1 MTVIESVEGRLFD
14 PDPSIDERITRAH
27 SMLDDV
33 LNRIELDGKRV
44 VAVVGLFSGGNDST
58 TLCHLFKDRV
68 NYFAHA
74 NTQVGIEPTREYV
87 RATSRQWGVE
97 LLEGLPVPGRTYE
110 DLILGQA
117 FTTSPRAKHPMVWPG
132 GFPGYG
138 GHRIF
143 FAHLKE
149 SWLERVRG
157 MLIENGRKERVVFLG
172 GRRAAESGGRK
183 KRFADH
189 GPVNTSGANVWV
201 EPMHNWT
208 HRDMGRYRDACAGC
222 PRNEVADQL
231 HMSGECLCGCYAH
244 PGEYEELKFW
254 QPGFI
259 DYVDDLTE
267 RLSARG
273 LDIPA
278 YTLKWGWNREGR
290 CATGVCNT

>member
-1 MTVIESVEGRLFD
+1 MTDTAAIQQLFD
-14 PDPSIDERITRAH
+14 PDPSIKDRIAGAH
-27 SMLDDV
+27 ALLDDT

-68 NYFAHA
+68 DYFAHA
-74 NTQVGIEPTREYV
+74 NTGVGIEPTRQYV
-87 RATSRQWGVE
+87 RDTCSRWGRE

-110 DLILGQA
+110 DLVLGQA
-117 FTTSPRAKHPMVWPG
+117 FTTSERAKHPVVWPG

-157 MLIENGRKERVVFLG
+157 MLVGNGRTERVVFLG
-172 GRRAAESGGRK
+172 GRRAAESTGRK
-183 KRFADH
+183 QRFKDH
-189 GPVNTSGANVWV
+189 GPVNKSGSTVWV

-208 HRDMGRYRDACAGC
+208 HRDMNRYRTACAGC

-244 PGEYEELKFW
+244 PGEYEELKLW
-254 QPGFI
+254 YPSMT
-259 DYVDDLTE
+259 DYLDDLAG
-267 RLSARG
+267 RLKARG
-273 LDIPA
+273 LDIPER
-278 YTLKWGWNREGR
+278 TLRWGWNREGR
-290 CATGVCNT
+290 CASGLCNS